1 MTLLQCGVLFSLWT
15 IILVASSVFLLRLQR
30 NDIIKLT
37 QDLNEVKQDYLNARE
52 SNEVFHN
59 HIRDSRRRLYED
71 NNPNSTKVLNDLYL
85 LALGKCYDKD
95 LRRAVLH
102 WKTRHG
108 VLNNIGE
115 E

>member
-1 MTLLQCGVLFSLWT
+1 MSPAQILGITFFGVSA
-15 IILVASSVFLLRLQR
+15 IVAIVVYFFLNEREKRFKVLDRLQSA
-30 NDIIKLT
+30 I
-37 QDLNEVKQDYLNARE
+37 DLYEHSQRTNEVL
-52 SNEVFHN
+52 HN
-59 HIRDSRRRLYED
+59 HIRDSRRRLYEEHET
-71 NNPNSTKVLNDLYL
+71 NSTKVLNDLYL

-95 LRRAVLH
+95 LRRAVLQ